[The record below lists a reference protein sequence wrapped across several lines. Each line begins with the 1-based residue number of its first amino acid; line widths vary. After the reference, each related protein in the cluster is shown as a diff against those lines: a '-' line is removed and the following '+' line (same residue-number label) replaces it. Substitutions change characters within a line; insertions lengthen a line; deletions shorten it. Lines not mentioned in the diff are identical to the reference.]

1 MVCDIFCVADLD
13 RRSAVGDWDLGLHQ
27 NVEACDW
34 TVRSE
39 RAGERLEFGID
50 KRARQKKRYE
60 SSVCF
65 V

>member
-1 MVCDIFCVADLD
+1 MYAGLLILTREVPKVI
-13 RRSAVGDWDLGLHQ
+13 GDLGLHQ

-34 TVRSE
+34 TVQSE
-39 RAGERLEFGID
+39 RAGEPLEFRID
-50 KRARQKKRYE
+50 KRATQKKRYE